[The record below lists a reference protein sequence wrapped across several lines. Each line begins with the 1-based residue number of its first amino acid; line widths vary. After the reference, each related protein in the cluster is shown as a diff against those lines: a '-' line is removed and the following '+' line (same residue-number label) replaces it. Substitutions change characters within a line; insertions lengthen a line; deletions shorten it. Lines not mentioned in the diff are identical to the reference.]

1 MLPLKTKDGEEQLV
15 IKTAAFNKDWTPRTI
30 QNEKI
35 RFFCERLLT
44 PSLIFMINYIHNFF
58 YATHLSFS

>member
-15 IKTAAFNKDWTPRTI
+15 IKTAAFNKDLTPRTI

-35 RFFCERLLT
+35 RFFCERLTLADFHDQLY
-44 PSLIFMINYIHNFF
+44 P
-58 YATHLSFS
+58 

>member
-15 IKTAAFNKDWTPRTI
+15 IKTAALFNKDLTPRTV

-44 PSLIFMINYIHNFF
+44 ADSR
-58 YATHLSFS
+58 